1 MRKIE
6 LSTWES
12 LPLKADSLRRSLEII
27 YGVKLETDSSEIQ
40 LDRLY
45 PTEDFLEN
53 DKIALVFMKIVN
65 ESYDVPII
73 AVERGEDY
81 FVLDG
86 HHRSFISKKL
96 EKKTIMAK
104 VLKFPKDTGY
114 RDVPKSSL
122 EDLPIKEVAA
132 IDDLIVKAWGR
143 ILNIL
148 KQYEVLYH
156 MHFHM
161 KEEQVHLKDLSP
173 TQPEVLKEQIDG
185 INRLLVPVAC
195 IEYDKRYYV
204 LDGHARCLRAKQLG
218 LKSIQAIVL
227 LPQVHVDFGIVK
239 TAKEMKLES
248 LEDITIT
255 KRTGT
260 DTLQ

>member
-1 MRKIE
+1 LRKIE
-6 LSTWES
+6 LSSWES

-53 DKIALVFMKIVN
+53 DKLALVFMKIVN
-65 ESYDVPII
+65 DGYDVPII
-73 AVERGEDY
+73 AVKRGEDY

-104 VLKFPKDTGY
+104 VLKFPEGTGY
-114 RDVPKSSL
+114 RDVPRSSL
-122 EDLPIKEVAA
+122 EDLPIKEVAT
-132 IDDLIVKAWGR
+132 IDDLIVKAWAR
-143 ILNIL
+143 ILNIM
-148 KQYEVLYH
+148 KQYEALYH

-161 KEEQVHLKDLSP
+161 KKEQVHLKDLSP
-173 TQPEVLKEQIDG
+173 TQPEVLKEQIDA
-185 INRLLVPVAC
+185 INRLLVPIAC
-195 IEYDKRYYV
+195 IDYEKRYYV
-204 LDGHARCLRAKQLG
+204 LDGHARCIRAKQLG

-227 LPQVHVDFGIVK
+227 LPQVHIDFGIVK

-248 LEDITIT
+248 LEDVIIT
-255 KRTGT
+255 K
-260 DTLQ
+260 

>member
-1 MRKIE
+1 MRTIE
-6 LSTWES
+6 LSSWES
-12 LPLKADSLRRSLEII
+12 VPLKADSLRRSLEII
-27 YGVKLETDSSEIQ
+27 YGVKLGTDSSEIQ

-65 ESYDVPII
+65 EGYDAPII

-86 HHRSFISKKL
+86 HHRCFISKKL

-104 VLKFPKDTGY
+104 VLKFPEGTGY
-114 RDVPKSSL
+114 RDAPKSSL
-122 EDLPIKEVAA
+122 EDLLIKEVAV
-132 IDDLIVKAWGR
+132 INDLIVKAWGR
-143 ILNIL
+143 ILNIM

-161 KEEQVHLKDLSP
+161 KKEQIRLKDLSP
-173 TQPEVLKEQIDG
+173 TQPEVLKEQIDA
-185 INRLLVPVAC
+185 INRLLVPIAC
-195 IEYDKRYYV
+195 IEYGKRYYV

-227 LPQVHVDFGIVK
+227 LPQVQVDFGIVK

-248 LEDITIT
+248 LEDVIIT
-255 KRTGT
+255 K
-260 DTLQ
+260 

>member
-1 MRKIE
+1 LRKIE

-12 LPLKADSLRRSLEII
+12 VPQKADSLRRSLEII
-27 YGVKLETDSSEIQ
+27 YGVELETDSSDIQ

-65 ESYDVPII
+65 EGYDVPII
-73 AVERGEDY
+73 AVKRGEDY

-96 EKKTIMAK
+96 QKKTIMAK
-104 VLKFPKDTGY
+104 VLKFPKSTGY

-148 KQYEVLYH
+148 KQYEVLYR
-156 MHFHM
+156 MHFYM
-161 KEEQVHLKDLSP
+161 EKKQVCLRDVSP
-173 TQPEVLKEQIDG
+173 TQPQVLKEQIDR

-195 IEYDKRYYV
+195 IEYDERYYV

-218 LKSIQAIVL
+218 LKSVEAIVL
-227 LPQVHVDFGIVK
+227 SSQTHVDFGIVR

-255 KRTGT
+255 K
-260 DTLQ
+260 

>member
-6 LSTWES
+6 LSKWES
-12 LPLKADSLRRSLEII
+12 LPLKADSLRKSLEII
-27 YGVKLETDSSEIQ
+27 YGIKLETDSSEIQ

-53 DKIALVFMKIVN
+53 DKLALVFMKIVN
-65 ESYDVPII
+65 DGYDVPII
-73 AVERGEDY
+73 AVERERDY

-96 EKKTIMAK
+96 EKKAIMAK
-104 VLKFPKDTGY
+104 VLKFPKGTGY

-122 EDLPIKEVAA
+122 EDLPIKEVAI
-132 IDDLIVKAWGR
+132 IDNLIVKAWGR

-148 KQYEVLYH
+148 KQYEALYH
-156 MHFHM
+156 IYFHM
-161 KEEQVHLKDLSP
+161 RKEQVPLENLSP

-185 INRLLVPVAC
+185 IRKLLVPIAC
-195 IEYDKRYYV
+195 IEYGKRYYV

-218 LKSIQAIVL
+218 LKSLQAIVL
-227 LPQVHVDFGIVK
+227 LPQAPVDFGIVK

-248 LEDITIT
+248 LEDISIT
-255 KRTGT
+255 R
-260 DTLQ
+260 

>member
-1 MRKIE
+1 LRKIE
-6 LSTWES
+6 LSSWES
-12 LPLKADSLRRSLEII
+12 VPRKADSLRRSLEII
-27 YGVKLETDSSEIQ
+27 YGVKLETVSSEVQ

-65 ESYDVPII
+65 EGYDVPII

-96 EKKTIMAK
+96 RKKTIMAK
-104 VLKFPKDTGY
+104 VLKFPGGRGY

-122 EDLPIKEVAA
+122 EDLPIKEVAP

-148 KQYEVLYH
+148 KQYEVLYR
-156 MHFHM
+156 MHFYM
-161 KEEQVHLKDLSP
+161 EKKQVFLRDVSP
-173 TQPEVLKEQIDG
+173 TQPQVLREQVDR

-195 IEYDKRYYV
+195 VEYGGRYYV
-204 LDGHARCLRAKQLG
+204 LDGHARCLRAEQLG
-218 LKSIQAIVL
+218 LKSVEAIVL
-227 LPQVHVDFGIVK
+227 SPQTRVDFGIVK
-239 TAKEMKLES
+239 TAREMKLES
-248 LEDITIT
+248 LEDVTVT
-255 KRTGT
+255 E
-260 DTLQ
+260 

>member
-1 MRKIE
+1 LRNIE
-6 LSTWES
+6 LSSWES
-12 LPLKADSLRRSLEII
+12 VPQKADSLRRSLEII
-27 YGVKLETDSSEIQ
+27 YGVKLETGSSEIL
-40 LDRLY
+40 LDRLF

-53 DKIALVFMKIVN
+53 DKLALVFMKIVK
-65 ESYDVPII
+65 EDYDVPII
-73 AVERGEDY
+73 AVERGNDY

-96 EKKTIMAK
+96 NKSTIKAK
-104 VLKFPKDTGY
+104 VLKFPHGTSY

-122 EDLPIKEVAA
+122 EDLPIKEVAT

-148 KQYEVLYH
+148 KHYEVLYH
-156 MHFHM
+156 MHFYM
-161 KEEQVHLKDLSP
+161 KEEQVRLKDLSP

-185 INRLLVPVAC
+185 INRLLVPVVC

-218 LKSIQAIVL
+218 LKTIQAIAL

-248 LEDITIT
+248 LEDISIV
-255 KRTGT
+255 K
-260 DTLQ
+260 